1 MGVEDDEDPV
11 PVASVRERF
20 GRCVAAAGSGL
31 ALATT
36 RLPGREGSYVVF
48 AAAGPA

>member
-11 PVASVRERF
+11 SVRERF